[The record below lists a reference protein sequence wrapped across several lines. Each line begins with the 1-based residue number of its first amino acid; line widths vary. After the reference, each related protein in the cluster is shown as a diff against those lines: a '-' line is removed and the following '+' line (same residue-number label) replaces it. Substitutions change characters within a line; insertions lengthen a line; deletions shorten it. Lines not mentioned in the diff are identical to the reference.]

1 MLAALRKGQD
11 FFQVMAPDTAFFH
24 PLIVEF
30 HHPHSRAFFA
40 KVTKSAAPPSVR

>member
-30 HHPHSRAFFA
+30 HHPHGRAFFA